1 MAKLTAMPSKDIVDA
16 FRGTLDFY
24 RWCDLVIVR
33 KWPRSPG
40 RLRNPYVM
48 ATGARFAYVNQMAST
63 ISPDLQAAYAYTAQ
77 DTALSWKDIMVSLY
91 LKGRE
96 QLA

>member
-1 MAKLTAMPSKDIVDA
+1 MAKLSAMPSKDIVDA

-48 ATGARFAYVNQMAST
+48 ATAERFAYVNQMTST
-63 ISPDLQAAYAYTAQ
+63 ITPDLKAAYAYTAL
-77 DTALSWKDIMVSLY
+77 DSSLTWKDIMVSLY
-91 LKGRE
+91 LSGRE